1 MQELGVDPSNEA
13 EGMLIDLASKPPTF
27 PALYSQRE
35 AIVELE
41 KRNDPKIAPFLAGL
55 IQTGTPIDTRQT
67 AAQALQSLP
76 CNFDCTVGLLDYLS
90 RIESGERNIED
101 RKPLDLGPE
110 LNRYLSSA
118 GGKEQQEIDALIL
131 RALLRDIATT
141 SKALEQRYSL
151 GTGTPT
157 EFGIA
162 FATRTNRQEFCP
174 ALESSERQLQSSNP
188 EESTRESLVNALKT
202 LKCPVN

>member
-1 MQELGVDPSNEA
+1 MQELGVDPSGEA
-13 EGMLIDLASKPPTF
+13 QRMLIDLASKPPTF
-27 PALYSQRE
+27 PALNSQRE

-55 IQTGTPIDTRQT
+55 IQIGTPIDTRQA
-67 AAQALQSLP
+67 AAQALQPLP
-76 CNFDCTVGLLDYLS
+76 CNFDCTVALLDYLD
-90 RIESGERNIED
+90 RIGSGEKNIED
-101 RKPLDLGPE
+101 KEPLDFGPE
-110 LNRYLSSA
+110 MNRHLSSI
-118 GGKEQQEIDALIL
+118 GVKEQQEIDGLIR
-131 RALLRDIATT
+131 RALLRDVGTT

-188 EESTRESLVNALKT
+188 EDSTRQSLVNALKT